1 MCTQNELQIILKK
14 IVKVYREV
22 YGDNIVKVILY
33 GSYSRGDYEK
43 DSDIDIVAIVN
54 GNRELLQKQ
63 LVRVWDASSDLEL
76 EYETIVSPT
85 VIPYDNRIDLMKY
98 RMKMAK
104 ERLESAKLLLD
115 NGQFKDSIGRSYYA
129 MFTSVRAILA
139 LDGQDFSKHAGVIS
153 YFQKNYIKTGVF
165 DVKYSKY
172 LSQAFQIRNNTDYA
186 DFFIVSATDAREQYE
201 KAMDFYK
208 EIDEYI
214 KKQ

>member
-1 MCTQNELQIILKK
+1 M
-14 IVKVYREV
+14 
-22 YGDNIVKVILY
+22 
-33 GSYSRGDYEK
+33 
-43 DSDIDIVAIVN
+43 
-54 GNRELLQKQ
+54 
-63 LVRVWDASSDLEL
+63 
-76 EYETIVSPT
+76 P
-85 VIPYDNRIDLMKY
+85 DNRIDLMKY

-139 LDGQDFSKHAGVIS
+139 LDRQDFSKHAGVIS

>member
-1 MCTQNELQIILKK
+1 M
-14 IVKVYREV
+14 
-22 YGDNIVKVILY
+22 
-33 GSYSRGDYEK
+33 
-43 DSDIDIVAIVN
+43 
-54 GNRELLQKQ
+54 
-63 LVRVWDASSDLEL
+63 
-76 EYETIVSPT
+76 P
-85 VIPYDNRIDLMKY
+85 DNRIDLMKY

>member
-1 MCTQNELQIILKK
+1 MP
-14 IVKVYREV
+14 
-22 YGDNIVKVILY
+22 DNK
-33 GSYSRGDYEK
+33 
-43 DSDIDIVAIVN
+43 
-54 GNRELLQKQ
+54 
-63 LVRVWDASSDLEL
+63 
-76 EYETIVSPT
+76 
-85 VIPYDNRIDLMKY
+85 IDLMKY

-186 DFFIVSATDAREQYE
+186 DFFIVSVTDAREQYE
-201 KAMDFYK
+201 RALDFYN
-208 EIDEYI
+208 EIAEYI
-214 KKQ
+214 SKQ

>member
-1 MCTQNELQIILKK
+1 
-14 IVKVYREV
+14 
-22 YGDNIVKVILY
+22 
-33 GSYSRGDYEK
+33 
-43 DSDIDIVAIVN
+43 
-54 GNRELLQKQ
+54 
-63 LVRVWDASSDLEL
+63 
-76 EYETIVSPT
+76 
-85 VIPYDNRIDLMKY
+85 
-98 RMKMAK
+98 MKMAK

-115 NGQFKDSIGRSYYA
+115 NGQFKDSIGRAYYA

>member
-1 MCTQNELQIILKK
+1 M
-14 IVKVYREV
+14 
-22 YGDNIVKVILY
+22 
-33 GSYSRGDYEK
+33 
-43 DSDIDIVAIVN
+43 
-54 GNRELLQKQ
+54 
-63 LVRVWDASSDLEL
+63 
-76 EYETIVSPT
+76 P
-85 VIPYDNRIDLMKY
+85 DNRIDLMKY

-186 DFFIVSATDAREQYE
+186 
-201 KAMDFYK
+201 ML
-208 EIDEYI
+208 
-214 KKQ
+214 

>member
-1 MCTQNELQIILKK
+1 M
-14 IVKVYREV
+14 
-22 YGDNIVKVILY
+22 
-33 GSYSRGDYEK
+33 
-43 DSDIDIVAIVN
+43 
-54 GNRELLQKQ
+54 
-63 LVRVWDASSDLEL
+63 
-76 EYETIVSPT
+76 P
-85 VIPYDNRIDLMKY
+85 DNRIDLMKY

-186 DFFIVSATDAREQYE
+186 DFFIVSATDAREQFFLPMRRCYE
-201 KAMDFYK
+201 T
-208 EIDEYI
+208 I
-214 KKQ
+214 KNY